1 MKYQTFTLRNFREI
15 AQLKNVP
22 EEKLFDVEVVGSVL
36 PFKTNNYVVN
46 ELIDWNNCND
56 DPLFRLNFPQ
66 KEMLSEEHYKMV
78 ATHLRAGADRPD
90 ISRAANRVRFDLN
103 PHPAGQ
109 LEHNVPLLNGES
121 LPGVQHKYDETLLFF
136 PSQGQTCHAYCTFC
150 FRWPQF
156 TGISD
161 LKFAMKQTDLLIS
174 YLQEH
179 TEVTDVLFTG
189 GDPMV
194 MKANALAVF
203 FNALLEADLPHV
215 QNIRIGSKSLAFWP
229 YRYVTDTDADD
240 MLDLFRKVV
249 QSGKHLAFMAHF
261 NHPVELSTNIVQE
274 ATGRIRETGAEIR
287 TQSPVLNHINADP
300 DIWAEMW
307 KKQVAMG
314 MIPYY
319 MFVARDTGA
328 KDYFALPLFRT
339 WQIFRNAYKQVSGI
353 SRTVRGPSMSANPG
367 KVQIV
372 GVTKVQ
378 GKKVM
383 VLNFLQARNSD
394 WVGRPFFAAFNDK
407 AEWLSDLKPAF
418 GEKEFFYSK
427 EFRSMLKLDEDT
439 LGTLS
444 GELEQIFRRCSDDN

>member
-1 MKYQTFTLRNFREI
+1 MFF
-15 AQLKNVP
+15 
-22 EEKLFDVEVVGSVL
+22 
-36 PFKTNNYVVN
+36 
-46 ELIDWNNCND
+46 
-56 DPLFRLNFPQ
+56 
-66 KEMLSEEHYKMV
+66 
-78 ATHLRAGADRPD
+78 
-90 ISRAANRVRFDLN
+90 
-103 PHPAGQ
+103 
-109 LEHNVPLLNGES
+109 S
-121 LPGVQHKYDETLLFF
+121 L
-136 PSQGQTCHAYCTFC
+136 
-150 FRWPQF
+150 
-156 TGISD
+156 
-161 LKFAMKQTDLLIS
+161 
-174 YLQEH
+174 
-179 TEVTDVLFTG
+179 
-189 GDPMV
+189 
-194 MKANALAVF
+194 
-203 FNALLEADLPHV
+203 
-215 QNIRIGSKSLAFWP
+215 
-229 YRYVTDTDADD
+229 
-240 MLDLFRKVV
+240 LDLFRKVV

-261 NHPVELSTNIVQE
+261 SHPIELSTNIVQE
-274 ATGRIRETGAEIR
+274 AAGRIRETGAEIR